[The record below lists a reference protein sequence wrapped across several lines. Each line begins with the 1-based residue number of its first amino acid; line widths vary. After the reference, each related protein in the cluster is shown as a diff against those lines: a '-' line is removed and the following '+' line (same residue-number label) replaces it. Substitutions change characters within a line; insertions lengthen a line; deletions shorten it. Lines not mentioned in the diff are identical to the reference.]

1 MPLFLKTRNTELQ
14 ERMDSPDCNLVKLKN
29 TYKQFRWI
37 NQFLSRWNTLYK
49 NEIRPVLELQNGTAT
64 LLDIGFGGGD
74 IPIHLYKLAK
84 KDGYHLNITAIE
96 TDKRSVKY
104 ARSLNAPSNI
114 KFEYKHSKELV
125 KQGEKFDFVISNHLL
140 HHLTRST
147 LQSICNEAEQLAE
160 KKVIFNDL
168 SRSDVAYS
176 FFYVSSNLIFWNS
189 FISYDGL
196 ISIKRSYTFQE
207 LTDIAPTG
215 WKVQKYF
222 PYRLILI
229 YE

>member
-14 ERMDSPDCNLVKLKN
+14 ERMDSPDCNPIKLRN
-29 TYKQFRWI
+29 TYKQFRRI
-37 NQFLSRWNTLYK
+37 NQFLSRWNALYK

-104 ARSLNAPSNI
+104 ARSLKAPSNI

-125 KQGEKFDFVISNHLL
+125 KQDEKFDFVISNHLL
-140 HHLTRST
+140 HHLTEPT
-147 LQSICNEAEQLAE
+147 LHSICNEAEQLAE

-176 FFYVSSNLIFWNS
+176 FFYVSSNLLFWNS
-189 FISYDGL
+189 FISNDGL
-196 ISIKRSYTFQE
+196 ISIRRSYTFQE
-207 LTDIAPTG
+207 LTDIAPNG

-222 PYRLILI
+222 PYRLVLI

>member
-1 MPLFLKTRNTELQ
+1 MPLFLKTRNTELK
-14 ERMDSPDCNLVKLKN
+14 ERMDSLDCNPVKLRN
-29 TYKQFRWI
+29 TYRQFRWI
-37 NQFLSRWNTLYK
+37 NLFLSRWNALYK

-74 IPIHLYKLAK
+74 IPIHLNELAK

-96 TDKRSVKY
+96 TDKRSVEY
-104 ARSLNAPSNI
+104 VRSLNTASNI
-114 KFEYKHSKELV
+114 KFAYKHSKELV
-125 KQGEKFDFVISNHLL
+125 EQGQKFDFVISNHLL
-140 HHLTRST
+140 HHLNKST
-147 LQSICNEAEQLAE
+147 LQSICDVAEQLAI

-176 FFYVSSNLIFWNS
+176 FFYASSHLLFWNS

-207 LTDIAPTG
+207 LTDLAPSG
-215 WKVQKYF
+215 WKVQKHF

-229 YE
+229 FE